1 MLLRIRYSM
10 LLGLNNDISLFC
22 NSYIGY
28 KINSIV
34 FISLIQ
40 RIELELIFEV
50 LIDSFMKC
58 FYIKFNK
65 GKYEKL
71 ESSSRVIDGSLD
83 REYVINRY

>member
-1 MLLRIRYSM
+1 M

-40 RIELELIFEV
+40 RTELELIFEV

-71 ESSSRVIDGSLD
+71 ESSSMGHLIGNMLLI
-83 REYVINRY
+83 EKILIEK